1 MIMISMPMTYN
12 DWRTDYKKIKAAL
25 EEKGFKVAPLYA
37 SEIYKNPPEY
47 NYEITNIPIMYMA
60 HSFARM
66 AISDTI
72 IFCGD
77 WKNARGCC
85 LEHQAALD
93 YGLNILY
100 EDFLG
105 E

>member
-1 MIMISMPMTYN
+1 MIMISMPMTYDN
-12 DWRTDYKKIKAAL
+12 WREDYQKIKNAL
-25 EEKGFKVAPLYA
+25 QEKGFQVAPLYA
-37 SEIYKNPPEY
+37 STIYESAPKY
-47 NYEITNIPIMYMA
+47 NYDIINIPLVYMSN
-60 HSFARM
+60 SFARM
-66 AISDTI
+66 AISDTV

-77 WKNARGCC
+77 WKNARGCR